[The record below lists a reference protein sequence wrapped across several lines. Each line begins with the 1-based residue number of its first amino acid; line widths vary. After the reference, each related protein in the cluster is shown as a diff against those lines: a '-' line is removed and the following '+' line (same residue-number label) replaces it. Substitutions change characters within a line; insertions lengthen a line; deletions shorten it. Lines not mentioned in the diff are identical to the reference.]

1 MPRTA
6 SKGKEQGEMRR
17 LAFAAVVL
25 VAVLFIAQSAAATSF
40 MLNGS
45 GSLMKN
51 GATYSGTFL
60 SGMTGTWTIDL
71 DDSLWPADSDSTARF
86 NYIWQTFFAG
96 HYDGTVGAQGWWGF
110 FNGATLPT
118 TPQFAFNTTSPGGII
133 AGDITIT
140 ILIRDG
146 YSDGILSQSEKHRN
160 SQLSGTL
167 NVNPALGT
175 GTFVNLCGDG
185 SLSSGNFNFH
195 NLPKLDTIQLVGQIT
210 TYVCPSPVENTT
222 WGTVKA
228 LYR

>member
-1 MPRTA
+1 
-6 SKGKEQGEMRR
+6 MRR

-25 VAVLFIAQSAAATSF
+25 VAVLFIAQSASATNYL
-40 MLNGS
+40 LNGT

-96 HYDGTVGAQGWWGF
+96 HYDDTNGAEAWWGF
-110 FNGATLPT
+110 FNGTTLPT
-118 TPQFAFNTTSPGGII
+118 TPQFVFNTTSPGGIV

-140 ILIRDG
+140 ILIRDW
-146 YSDGILSQSEKHRN
+146 YADGILSQGEKHKN
-160 SQLSGTL
+160 SNISGTL

-175 GTFVNLCGDG
+175 GTFVNKCGDG
-185 SLSSGNFNFH
+185 SLSSGVFNFH
-195 NLPKLDTIQLVGQIT
+195 NLPKLDSIQIPGLIT

-222 WGTVKA
+222 WGMVKA